1 MHRVPDTLKNS
12 LHQWLAETAEKEH
25 ITAAQEGSADITSE
39 QITQDSY
46 YLLVKFE
53 PSNDKKDEFEIHAWL
68 TYEQDGKTMPV
79 YGDAKEEVSLVEIP
93 SILDELISQYEE
105 NAHAFTI
112 KLFLPSLLLNCD
124 TPSFDAVQPDIFQNM
139 LSGGTSVALWPRQY
153 CKHLD
158 EEVIEQEYPSL
169 LDGCHFS
176 TLPKMVWERRKE
188 AARDQT
194 LLANHLT
201 LFWDDP
207 YRLP

>member
-105 NAHAFTI
+105 YAHAFTI
-112 KLFLPSLLLNCD
+112 ELFLPFILLNCD
-124 TPSFDAVQPDIFQNM
+124 TSESDVHSWKLDAGFGNSIAMSQKYPLVLRSYDRVYEINKLKPGVRRGIRKAWGRNWTFYKNC
-139 LSGGTSVALWPRQY
+139 GT
-153 CKHLD
+153 
-158 EEVIEQEYPSL
+158 
-169 LDGCHFS
+169 
-176 TLPKMVWERRKE
+176 
-188 AARDQT
+188 
-194 LLANHLT
+194 
-201 LFWDDP
+201 
-207 YRLP
+207 